1 MKTRMTMRM
10 MTLKARTRM
19 RRSRMSTNLKMTTS
33 SAYKRLSL
41 NPKQRDKSVRDQN
54 PLQQLLKKHPKRSL

>member
-33 SAYKRLSL
+33 SAYKRLSS